1 MLSACVLLPPQV
13 QVWQVKHI
21 QKRWYDF
28 TSLPWF
34 QICEFIPLGCTKSA
48 FAWGPSRHEV
58 LGKSFADKWFVVAQ
72 TELFCFFGGINLSI
86 SGTAFAISYVS
97 GSMEGFLSQDDITL
111 GDLTIKGQVLNY
123 ITLIKL
129 PFFCKVFFLR
139 RRRWW
144 WLVSCEQHISENYCF
159 LMCRCLQR
167 QPRSLGLLSW

>member
-1 MLSACVLLPPQV
+1 
-13 QVWQVKHI
+13 
-21 QKRWYDF
+21 
-28 TSLPWF
+28 
-34 QICEFIPLGCTKSA
+34 
-48 FAWGPSRHEV
+48 
-58 LGKSFADKWFVVAQ
+58 
-72 TELFCFFGGINLSI
+72 
-86 SGTAFAISYVS
+86 
-97 GSMEGFLSQDDITL
+97 
-111 GDLTIKGQVLNY
+111 VLNY